1 MLCTLICLV
10 TGGTV
15 IYDGIQAYQI
25 SSQAKA
31 ELAQIKSIKSE
42 IDNELR
48 ITGSFPKIIH
58 QNSND
63 YQIDY
68 TFDPELMNFIKK
80 KLKRYSSD
88 HSVVT
93 VMDNNDGSI
102 LAVVG
107 YNRKTRSYDYKLPFT
122 NTHPSASLIKIIT
135 GAGVIHNGKISK
147 ETVFNYRGKGTTL
160 YKYQLTNKRT
170 RWSRYQSFASAFAI
184 SNNVIFGK
192 AAIKNLMPTELF
204 SMASNFGFNKNLFN
218 DISVG
223 KSYFPM
229 PQNQYNMAEL
239 ASGLNS
245 QTLISPVHAA
255 LLSSIIA
262 NNGMLQYPRIVNRIS
277 NLSDSEDVINYIP
290 ESKDVL
296 DERTAMMLK
305 SMMSLTVNRGTAKSS
320 FRKMNRRV
328 RKRLEIGGKTG
339 TITGGIPYGKRDWF
353 TAFAYP
359 KDRSDGKG
367 ISISVMN
374 INIDKWYVKSSYL
387 AQEVISYY
395 YKKRLSRKTLAER

>member
-1 MLCTLICLV
+1 MLCTLVCLV

-15 IYDGIQAYQI
+15 LYDGIQAYQI
-25 SSQAKA
+25 ASQAKS
-31 ELAQIKSIKSE
+31 ELAQMRSIKSG

-48 ITGSFPKIIH
+48 TTGTFPKIIH
-58 QNSND
+58 QNSAD
-63 YQIDY
+63 YKIDY
-68 TFDPELMNFIKK
+68 TFDPSLMKFIKR
-80 KLKRYSSD
+80 KLRRYSSD
-88 HSVVT
+88 YSVVT
-93 VMDNNDGSI
+93 VIDNNDGSI

-107 YNRKTRSYDYKLPFT
+107 YNRKTRSYDNKLAFT

-135 GAGVIHNGKISK
+135 GAGVIHNGKINK
-147 ETVFNYRGKGTTL
+147 ETMFNYRGKGTTL

-192 AAIKNLMPTELF
+192 AAIRNLIPTELF

-277 NLSDSEDVINYIP
+277 NISDSEDVINYFP
-290 ESKDVL
+290 ESKGVL
-296 DERTAMMLK
+296 DERTAGMLK
-305 SMMSLTVNRGTAKSS
+305 SMMSLTVNRGTARSS
-320 FRKMNRRV
+320 FNKMNRRV
-328 RKRLEIGGKTG
+328 RRRLKIGGKTG

-359 KDRSDGKG
+359 KDHSDGKG

-387 AQEVISYY
+387 AQEIISYY
-395 YKKRLSRKTLAER
+395 YKKKLSKKTLAKR